1 MSQCSISI
9 LRERI
14 RKSGF
19 LMFSVGTVM
28 EHLLEMVH
36 LVSSQIFFYHDFS
49 VLQQNHEPLLKVLY
63 TLKKQELPLPPNPS
77 KIDYYKNSDELC
89 NHVTKLSLPSHRKIN
104 CSNTVQLYKTDPI
117 YENPVVDIFVGDTC
131 NFII

>member
-1 MSQCSISI
+1 
-9 LRERI
+9 
-14 RKSGF
+14 
-19 LMFSVGTVM
+19 MFSVGTVM

-63 TLKKQELPLPPNPS
+63 TLKKQELPLPPDLS

-89 NHVTKLSLPSHRKIN
+89 KHVTKLSLLSHWKIN

-117 YENPVVDIFVGDTC
+117 YENPVVDIFVGDFF